1 MRTPFPQWYLV
12 PAEAGFRR
20 ETQGAA
26 LIHKDR
32 PGVRGASP
40 VIAGQVIGVVALH
53 HHFFQHAW
61 NGELAHD
68 VAVFINERKQTFHHV
83 LERVAGVFG
92 QAGARTGGVCRC
104 GNLLHVAG
112 VALVQTLNGVF
123 PNGDDGRGRGGLD
136 GLRESGR
143 GRGRIGLPGGQQVHA
158 GRAALQVHAGAL
170 QKILPY
176 RLHLAFITGQVGEN
190 TAALHKAKDQHHKRR
205 NQRGHACGAN
215 RRTLGTLRCRRRGRS
230 TSGQVRSRNAGVRIP
245 PRRGMRMCGRRKRVP
260 QRRRG
265 HFKEL
270 FLNRRRIP
278 PSAKRHPISSAG
290 SG

>member
-1 MRTPFPQWYLV
+1 MTGGGGGHEVAPGGSILPQRCEHLSLNGTLAPQKQV
-12 PAEAGFRR
+12 FRR
-20 ETQGAA
+20 ETKGAA

-32 PGVRGASP
+32 SGVRGASP
-40 VIAGQVIGVVALH
+40 VIVGQVIGIVALH
-53 HHFFQHAW
+53 HHFFQHAR

-68 VAVFINERKQTFHHV
+68 VAVLVNEGKQAFHHV

-170 QKILPY
+170 QKIPTYL
-176 RLHLAFITGQVGEN
+176 LHLAFITGQVGEN

-215 RRTLGTLRCRRRGRS
+215 RRTLGTLRCRRRGRIS
-230 TSGQVRSRNAGVRIP
+230 GRSASGQVRSRNAGVRIP
-245 PRRGMRMCGRRKRVP
+245 PRRGMRRLWGI
-260 QRRRG
+260 
-265 HFKEL
+265 L
-270 FLNRRRIP
+270 
-278 PSAKRHPISSAG
+278 
-290 SG
+290 